1 MTGPISGVRV
11 LDVGTYAIGPSA
23 ASYLGQLGAEVIRIE
38 NPAGEAFM
46 DFEPTIGGMAASYIN
61 ANMAKKN
68 IFLDLKDQEGV
79 QLAHRLVGWAD
90 VLIENR
96 LPGVIEKLGLGYGEA
111 SKINPRIVY
120 ISMPGFSAT
129 GPFAGRPALDM
140 EIQALSGFASIE
152 GAEGAPAELFR
163 VYAHLDHTTA
173 LALVQAAILGLIARQ
188 RTGVGRRIVV
198 GFFGSSMFL
207 QLTRIAEFFA
217 TGRSPQRAGS
227 ASTLI
232 APSQSFPCM
241 DSRFVNISAPDEG
254 SWERLCVALDQESLR
269 EDDRFLSNEL
279 RLQNRDALAQA
290 ISRRTEQAPAWWW
303 LRHLR
308 KCGVACGP
316 VYTFE
321 EMERDPQLRAEGMIV
336 DVQTPWG
343 KIVRG
348 AAPWR
353 FSETPCGPIEPTH
366 KPGSDQQEVRAS

>member
-1 MTGPISGVRV
+1 
-11 LDVGTYAIGPSA
+11 
-23 ASYLGQLGAEVIRIE
+23 
-38 NPAGEAFM
+38 
-46 DFEPTIGGMAASYIN
+46 
-61 ANMAKKN
+61 
-68 IFLDLKDQEGV
+68 
-79 QLAHRLVGWAD
+79 
-90 VLIENR
+90 
-96 LPGVIEKLGLGYGEA
+96 
-111 SKINPRIVY
+111 
-120 ISMPGFSAT
+120 MPGFSAT

-254 SWERLCVALDQESLR
+254 SWERLCMALDQESLR

-321 EMERDPQLRAEGMIV
+321 EMERDPHLRAEGMIV

-366 KPGSDQQEVRAS
+366 KPGSDQQEVSAS